1 METHIASRFQDT
13 PDGLEA
19 EAILRSC
26 VHCGFCTATCP
37 TYRLTGDELDGP
49 RGRIYLV
56 KQYLEGETSG
66 QHMRYHLD
74 RCLSCRSCE
83 TTCPSGVRYAR
94 LADIGR
100 RLAVEELP
108 ASPWRRLREAA
119 MGAVIPHPRRFGAL
133 LGTAR
138 LASALLPRALRR
150 KLPPPQPRH
159 PWPEP
164 RHPRRLVA
172 LTGCVQEAATP
183 ATNAAAARVLDGLG
197 ISLQP
202 TPGAGCCGALS
213 LHLGHMAEARDFAR
227 RNIDAWWPALEA
239 GAEGVVASASGCGP
253 VLREYGELLADDPGY
268 SERAAEIAGRVRD
281 LCEVVAAA
289 GPPDPAVGA
298 GRAVAVHCPCSLQHG
313 LGLGGVVEGILE
325 SAGYRLTTVRDGHIC
340 CGSAGTYS
348 ILQPAMAGRLKK
360 DKLAA
365 LEEPAP
371 DLIVTANVGCQLHLA
386 TEARIPVRHWIELL
400 DPGHGVGRAI

>member
-1 METHIASRFQDT
+1 METHIAPRFQGT
-13 PDGLEA
+13 PDGREA
-19 EAILRSC
+19 EAILRNC

-66 QHMRYHLD
+66 RHMRYHLD

-108 ASPWRRLREAA
+108 APPLRRLVETAIR
-119 MGAVIPHPRRFGAL
+119 AVIPHPRRFGAL

-138 LASALLPRALRR
+138 LFGALLPPGLRR
-150 KLPPPQPRH
+150 KMPPVQARE
-159 PWPEP
+159 PWPVP
-164 RHPRRLVA
+164 RHPRRMVA

-197 ISLQP
+197 ISLEP

-213 LHLGHMAEARDFAR
+213 LHLGHMAEARAFAR

-239 GAEGVVASASGCGP
+239 GAEGVVASASGCCP
-253 VLREYGELLADDPGY
+253 VLREYGDLLAGDPDY
-268 SERAAEIAGRVRD
+268 AERAREVAGRVRD
-281 LCEVVAAA
+281 LSEVVDEACPA
-289 GPPDPAVGA
+289 DPGLGA

-313 LGLGGVVEGILE
+313 LGLGGVVERILE
-325 SAGYRLTTVRDGHIC
+325 AAGYRLTAVKDGHIC
-340 CGSAGTYS
+340 CGSAGTFS
-348 ILQPAMAGRLKK
+348 ILQPAMAERLKR

-365 LEEPAP
+365 LEGPEP

-386 TEARIPVRHWIELL
+386 SGSTVPVRHWIELL
-400 DPGHGVGRAI
+400 DPAARP